1 MHPWPLSAQ
10 SMREAQAVLGLGSGT
25 SNAVKASMSPR
36 DESWTIPL
44 QVIMITTL
52 VVGLIMVIAVF
63 LMH

>member
-1 MHPWPLSAQ
+1 
-10 SMREAQAVLGLGSGT
+10 
-25 SNAVKASMSPR
+25 MSQR

-44 QVIMITTL
+44 QVIMVTTL